1 MKTVHRVGEEY
12 PDIKIEDWYIDIMTA
27 NLVNENIRSDFQ
39 VFVLPN
45 LYGDIITDEAAQ
57 IQGGMGTAGS
67 ANIGNRYAMFE
78 AVHGVAPRMVEE
90 GIADKASPE
99 SLLRAAEL
107 MLRHIGFTEKADSL
121 KGALNKTDKNPD
133 IHMTGTKEGS
143 STAEFADAVLALL

>member
-1 MKTVHRVGEEY
+1 HRVGAEY
-12 PDIKIEDWYIDIMTA
+12 PDIRIEDWYIDIMTA
-27 NLVNENIRSDFQ
+27 NLINEDIRTDFH

-67 ANIGNRYAMFE
+67 ANIGSQYAMFE

-90 GIADKASPE
+90 GIAHKASPE

-107 MLRHIGFTEKADSL
+107 MLRHIGFTQKADRL
-121 KGALNKTDKNPD
+121 KDALNAAKKNPD
-133 IHMTGTKEGS
+133 LHMTGTKDGS
-143 STAEFADAVLALL
+143 TAAEFADAVISLL